1 MMTATPPSNS
11 TVGQLAGTATIRA
24 VIVDDEEL
32 GRDRIQSLLEL
43 EADVEIVGVC
53 SDGQSAVETIE
64 RTRPDLVF
72 LDVQMPGMDGFDVIE
87 QLDPSHLPAVVFVT
101 AHDGHA
107 LRAFEIHALDF
118 LLKPFDQTR
127 FEKAL
132 ERARGQIA
140 QTKSAATAATTAID
154 SRIASLLEELRDERK
169 YSERLIVK
177 SSGRVFFIRTEEID
191 WVEASGNYVKIH
203 TKADAHLLRESMKN
217 MEAKLDPK
225 IFVRIHRSAIVNID
239 RIKELEPWFHGEYIV
254 IMRDG
259 TRLTASRVFSDRLS
273 ALIA

>member
-1 MMTATPPSNS
+1 MTQPTTEP
-11 TVGQLAGTATIRA
+11 TKIRA

-32 GRDRIQSLLEL
+32 GRDRIQSLLGL
-43 EADVEIVGVC
+43 QPDVEIVAVC
-53 SDGQSAVETIE
+53 PDGASAVETID
-64 RTRPDLVF
+64 RAQPDLVF
-72 LDVQMPGMDGFDVIE
+72 LDVQMPGMDGFEVVE
-87 QLDPSHLPAVVFVT
+87 NLDPARLPEVVFVT

-107 LRAFEIHALDF
+107 IRAFEIHALDF

-132 ERARGQIA
+132 ERARAQIVA
-140 QTKSAATAATTAID
+140 KKGPVID
-154 SRIASLLEELRDERK
+154 SRLTQLLEELREERK
-169 YSERLIVK
+169 YPERLIVK
-177 SSGRVFFIRTEEID
+177 SSGRVFFVRTEEID

-203 TKADAHLLRESMKN
+203 TKSEAHLLRESMKN

-225 IFVRIHRSAIVNID
+225 TFVRIHRSAIVNID

>member
-1 MMTATPPSNS
+1 MSDLTK
-11 TVGQLAGTATIRA
+11 IRTL
-24 VIVDDEEL
+24 IVDDEEL
-32 GRDRIQSLLEL
+32 GRDRLQSLL
-43 EADVEIVGVC
+43 ASQTDVDIIGVC
-53 SDGQSAVETIE
+53 VDGPSAVETIE
-64 RTRPDLVF
+64 REQPDLVF
-72 LDVQMPGMDGFDVIE
+72 LDVQMPGMDGFEVIDN
-87 QLDPSHLPAVVFVT
+87 LDAVHMPAVVFVT

-132 ERARGQIA
+132 ERARA
-140 QTKSAATAATTAID
+140 QVRRSNGPLMD
-154 SRIASLLEELRDERK
+154 SRLVSLLEELHQERK
-169 YSERLIVK
+169 YPERLIVK
-177 SSGRVFFIRTEEID
+177 SSGRVFFIRTEELD

-203 TKADAHLLRESMKN
+203 TATDAHLLRESMKN
-217 MEAKLDPK
+217 METKLDPRT
-225 IFVRIHRSAIVNID
+225 FVRIHRSAIVNID
-239 RIKELEPWFHGEYIV
+239 RIKELEPWFHGEYVV

>member
-1 MMTATPPSNS
+1 
-11 TVGQLAGTATIRA
+11 V
-24 VIVDDEEL
+24 
-32 GRDRIQSLLEL
+32 
-43 EADVEIVGVC
+43 VENL
-53 SDGQSAVETIE
+53 E
-64 RTRPDLVF
+64 RTK
-72 LDVQMPGMDGFDVIE
+72 
-87 QLDPSHLPAVVFVT
+87 LPAVVFVT
-101 AHDGHA
+101 AHDAHA

-132 ERARGQIA
+132 ERARGHLS
-140 QTKSAATAATTAID
+140 QTTGPVLD
-154 SRIASLLEELRDERK
+154 SRLVTLLEELHEERK

-177 SSGRVFFIRTEEID
+177 SSGRVFFVRTEEID

-203 TKADAHLLRESMKN
+203 TKSDAHLLRESMKN

-225 IFVRIHRSAIVNID
+225 TFVRIHRSAIVNID
-239 RIKELEPWFHGEYIV
+239 HIKELEPWFHGEYIV

>member
-1 MMTATPPSNS
+1 MTTPIPN
-11 TVGQLAGTATIRA
+11 GDAAKIRT

-32 GRDRIQSLLEL
+32 GRDRMQALLEQQPDI
-43 EADVEIVGVC
+43 EVVAVCNDGV
-53 SDGQSAVETIE
+53 SALETIDRE
-64 RTRPDLVF
+64 QPDLVF
-72 LDVQMPGMDGFDVIE
+72 LDVQMPGMNGFEVVENID
-87 QLDPSHLPAVVFVT
+87 DARMPAIVFVT
-101 AHDGHA
+101 AHDGYA
-107 LRAFEIHALDF
+107 IRAFEIHALDF

-132 ERARGQIA
+132 ERARAHVQRDR
-140 QTKSAATAATTAID
+140 SAAID
-154 SRIASLLEELRDERK
+154 PHLVSFLEELRAERK

-177 SSGRVFFIRTEEID
+177 SGGRVFFVRTEEID

-203 TKADAHLLRESMKN
+203 TKNDAYLLRESMKN

-225 IFVRIHRSAIVNID
+225 TFVRIHRSAIVNID

>member
-1 MMTATPPSNS
+1 MTETKK
-11 TVGQLAGTATIRA
+11 IRT

-32 GRDRIQSLLEL
+32 ARDRIQTLLEL
-43 EADVEIVGVC
+43 QPDVEVVGVC
-53 SDGQSAVETIE
+53 TDGPSAVEMID
-64 RTRPDLVF
+64 RTQPDLVF
-72 LDVQMPGMDGFDVIE
+72 LDVQMPGMDGFEVVE
-87 QLDPSHLPAVVFVT
+87 NLEPTKLPAVVFVT
-101 AHDGHA
+101 AHDAHA

-132 ERARGQIA
+132 ERARGQLS
-140 QTKSAATAATTAID
+140 QSTGPVLD
-154 SRIASLLEELRDERK
+154 SRLVTLLEELHEERK

-177 SSGRVFFIRTEEID
+177 SSGRVFFVRTEEID

-203 TKADAHLLRESMKN
+203 TKSDAHLLRESMKN

-225 IFVRIHRSAIVNID
+225 TFVRIHRSAIVNID
-239 RIKELEPWFHGEYIV
+239 HIKELEPWFHGEYIV

>member
-1 MMTATPPSNS
+1 MTQPQPVTPK
-11 TVGQLAGTATIRA
+11 IRA
-24 VIVDDEEL
+24 VVVDDEEL
-32 GRDRIQSLLEL
+32 GRDRIHSLLGEQP
-43 EADVEIVGVC
+43 DVDIVGVC
-53 SDGQSAVETIE
+53 ADGPSAVETIE
-64 RTRPDLVF
+64 REQPDLVF
-72 LDVQMPGMDGFDVIE
+72 LDVQMPGMNGFEVIE
-87 QLDPSHLPAVVFVT
+87 NLDPTRLPAVVFVT

-107 LRAFEIHALDF
+107 IQAFEIHALDF

-132 ERARGQIA
+132 ERARTQLATKQGQV
-140 QTKSAATAATTAID
+140 ID
-154 SRIASLLEELRDERK
+154 SRLVSLLEELRDERK
-169 YSERLIVK
+169 YPERLIVK
-177 SSGRVFFIRTEEID
+177 SSGRVFFVRAEDVD
-191 WVEASGNYVKIH
+191 WVEAAGNYVQIH
-203 TKADAHLLRESMKN
+203 TKGDAHLLRESMKN

-225 IFVRIHRSAIVNID
+225 TFVRIHRSAIVNID

>member
-1 MMTATPPSNS
+1 MTD
-11 TVGQLAGTATIRA
+11 QKKIRTL
-24 VIVDDEEL
+24 IVDDEEL
-32 GRDRIQSLLEL
+32 ARDRIHSLLSEQP
-43 EADVEIVGVC
+43 DVEIVGVC
-53 SDGQSAVETIE
+53 TDGPSAVEAID
-64 RTRPDLVF
+64 RARPDLVF
-72 LDVQMPGMDGFDVIE
+72 LDVQMPGMDGFEVIDTVD
-87 QLDPSHLPAVVFVT
+87 QSALPAVVFVT
-101 AHDGHA
+101 AHDAHA

-132 ERARGQIA
+132 DRARGHLNVDR
-140 QTKSAATAATTAID
+140 SNGGGLD
-154 SRIASLLEELRDERK
+154 PRLVSLLEELHEERK

-177 SSGRVFFIRTEEID
+177 SGGRVFFVRTEEID

-203 TKADAHLLRESMKN
+203 TKNDAHLLRESMKN
-217 MEAKLDPK
+217 MESRLDPK
-225 IFVRIHRSAIVNID
+225 TFVRIHRSAIVNID

-273 ALIA
+273 AAIA

>member
-1 MMTATPPSNS
+1 
-11 TVGQLAGTATIRA
+11 

-32 GRDRIQSLLEL
+32 ARDRIQTLLEL
-43 EADVEIVGVC
+43 QPDVEVVGVC
-53 SDGQSAVETIE
+53 TDGPSAVEMID
-64 RTRPDLVF
+64 RTQPDLVF
-72 LDVQMPGMDGFDVIE
+72 LDVQMPGMDGFEVVE
-87 QLDPSHLPAVVFVT
+87 NLEPTKLPAVVFVT
-101 AHDGHA
+101 AHDAHA

-132 ERARGQIA
+132 ERARGQLS
-140 QTKSAATAATTAID
+140 QSTGPVLD
-154 SRIASLLEELRDERK
+154 SRLVTLLEELHEERK

-177 SSGRVFFIRTEEID
+177 SSGRVFFVRTEEID

-203 TKADAHLLRESMKN
+203 TKSDAHLLRESMKN

-225 IFVRIHRSAIVNID
+225 TFVRIHRSAIVNID
-239 RIKELEPWFHGEYIV
+239 HIKELEPWFHGEYIV

>member
-1 MMTATPPSNS
+1 MTPIEPNK
-11 TVGQLAGTATIRA
+11 IRT

-43 EADVEIVGVC
+43 QPDVEIIGVC
-53 SDGQSAVETIE
+53 ADGASAVETID
-64 RTRPDLVF
+64 RTQPDLVF
-72 LDVQMPGMDGFDVIE
+72 LDVQMPGMDGFEVVE
-87 QLDPSHLPAVVFVT
+87 NLEPGAVPAIVFVT

-107 LRAFEIHALDF
+107 IRAFEIHALDF

-132 ERARGQIA
+132 ERARGQLSRV
-140 QTKSAATAATTAID
+140 QSQGPVID
-154 SRIASLLEELRDERK
+154 SRIVSLLEELHEERK

-177 SSGRVFFIRTEEID
+177 SSGRVFFVRTDELD

-203 TKADAHLLRESMKN
+203 TKSDAHLLRESMKN
-217 MEAKLDPK
+217 MEGKLDPK
-225 IFVRIHRSAIVNID
+225 TFVRIHRSAIVNID

>member
-1 MMTATPPSNS
+1 MTDT
-11 TVGQLAGTATIRA
+11 TKIRT

-32 GRDRIQSLLEL
+32 ARDRIQSLLEL
-43 EADVEIVGVC
+43 QPDVEIVGVC
-53 SDGQSAVETIE
+53 TDGPSAVEMID
-64 RTRPDLVF
+64 RVQPDLVF
-72 LDVQMPGMDGFDVIE
+72 LDVQMPGMDGFEVVDNLE
-87 QLDPSHLPAVVFVT
+87 RAKMPAVVFVT
-101 AHDGHA
+101 AHDAHA

-132 ERARGQIA
+132 ERARGQLSQA
-140 QTKSAATAATTAID
+140 KGTTMLD
-154 SRIASLLEELRDERK
+154 SRLVTLLEELHEERK

-177 SSGRVFFIRTEEID
+177 SSGRVFFVRTEEID

-203 TKADAHLLRESMKN
+203 TKSDAHLLRESMKN

-225 IFVRIHRSAIVNID
+225 TFVRIHRSAIVNID
-239 RIKELEPWFHGEYIV
+239 HIKELEPWFHGEYIV

>member
-1 MMTATPPSNS
+1 MTSPET
-11 TVGQLAGTATIRA
+11 TKIRT

-32 GRDRIQSLLEL
+32 GRDRIQSLLEMQP
-43 EADVEIVGVC
+43 DVEIVAVC
-53 SDGQSAVETIE
+53 SDGPSAVETIE
-64 RTRPDLVF
+64 RTQPDLVF
-72 LDVQMPGMDGFDVIE
+72 LDVQMPGMDGFEVIE
-87 QLDPSHLPAVVFVT
+87 NLDPSRLPSVVFVT

-107 LRAFEIHALDF
+107 IRAFEIHALDF

-132 ERARGQIA
+132 ERARSQVEKAKGPV
-140 QTKSAATAATTAID
+140 ID
-154 SRIASLLEELRDERK
+154 SRLVSLLEELREERK
-169 YSERLIVK
+169 YPERLIVK
-177 SSGRVFFIRTEEID
+177 SSGRVFFVRTEEID

-203 TKADAHLLRESMKN
+203 TKAEAHLLRESMKN

-225 IFVRIHRSAIVNID
+225 VFVRIHRSAIVNID

>member
-1 MMTATPPSNS
+1 MTD
-11 TVGQLAGTATIRA
+11 QKKIRTL
-24 VIVDDEEL
+24 VVDDEEL
-32 GRDRIQSLLEL
+32 ARDRIQALLAEQP
-43 EADVEIVGVC
+43 DVEIVGVC
-53 SDGQSAVETIE
+53 ADGPSAVEAID
-64 RTRPDLVF
+64 RTQPDLVF
-72 LDVQMPGMDGFDVIE
+72 LDVQMPGMDGFEVIDNVD
-87 QLDPSHLPAVVFVT
+87 QSAMPAVVFVT
-101 AHDGHA
+101 AHDAHA

-132 ERARGQIA
+132 DRARGHLSRG
-140 QTKSAATAATTAID
+140 QTGGLD
-154 SRIASLLEELRDERK
+154 PRLVSLLEELHEERK

-177 SSGRVFFIRTEEID
+177 SGGRVFFVRTEEID

-203 TKADAHLLRESMKN
+203 TKAEAHLLRESMKN

>member
-1 MMTATPPSNS
+1 MPSEQRLNI
-11 TVGQLAGTATIRA
+11 L
-24 VIVDDEEL
+24 IVDDQPGNLLALAAALADL
-32 GRDRIQSLLEL
+32 GQNIVKARSGIEALRCLLDQ
-43 EADVEIVGVC
+43 DVALI
-53 SDGQSAVETIE
+53 
-64 RTRPDLVF
+64 L
-72 LDVQMPGMDGFDVIE
+72 LDVQMPGMDGFEVVDNLE
-87 QLDPSHLPAVVFVT
+87 RTKMPAVVFVT
-101 AHDGHA
+101 AHDAHA

-132 ERARGQIA
+132 ERARGQLGRNKG
-140 QTKSAATAATTAID
+140 TVLD
-154 SRIASLLEELRDERK
+154 SRLVSLLEELHEERK

-177 SSGRVFFIRTEEID
+177 SSGRVFFVRTEEID

-203 TKADAHLLRESMKN
+203 TKSDAHLLRESMKN

-225 IFVRIHRSAIVNID
+225 TFVRIHRSAIVNID
-239 RIKELEPWFHGEYIV
+239 HIKELEPWFHGEYIV

>member
-1 MMTATPPSNS
+1 MTPTESKP
-11 TVGQLAGTATIRA
+11 IRT

-32 GRDRIQSLLEL
+32 GRDRLQSLLEL
-43 EADVEIVGVC
+43 QPDVEVVAVC
-53 SDGQSAVETIE
+53 ADGASAVETID
-64 RTRPDLVF
+64 RTHPDLVF
-72 LDVQMPGMDGFDVIE
+72 LDVQMPGMDGFEVVDHLE
-87 QLDPSHLPAVVFVT
+87 PASLPAIVFVT

-132 ERARGQIA
+132 ERARGQLLRA
-140 QTKSAATAATTAID
+140 QSLGRVMD
-154 SRIASLLEELRDERK
+154 SRLVSLLEELREERK
-169 YSERLIVK
+169 YPERLIVK
-177 SSGRVFFIRTEEID
+177 SSGRVYFVRTEDVD

-203 TKADAHLLRESMKN
+203 TNNESHLLRESMKN

-225 IFVRIHRSAIVNID
+225 AFVRIHRSAIVNID

-254 IMRDG
+254 ILRDG

-273 ALIA
+273 ALIT

>member
-1 MMTATPPSNS
+1 MTDT
-11 TVGQLAGTATIRA
+11 TKIRT

-32 GRDRIQSLLEL
+32 ARDRIQTLLEL
-43 EADVEIVGVC
+43 QPDVEIVGVC
-53 SDGQSAVETIE
+53 TDGPSAVELID
-64 RTRPDLVF
+64 RVQPDLVF
-72 LDVQMPGMDGFDVIE
+72 LDVQMPGMDGFEVVE
-87 QLDPSHLPAVVFVT
+87 NLERAKMPAVVFVT
-101 AHDGHA
+101 AHDAHA

-132 ERARGQIA
+132 ERARGHLSRD
-140 QTKSAATAATTAID
+140 KSTTVLD
-154 SRIASLLEELRDERK
+154 SRLVTLLEELHEERK

-177 SSGRVFFIRTEEID
+177 SSGRVFFVRTEEID

-203 TKADAHLLRESMKN
+203 TKSDAHLLRESMKN

-225 IFVRIHRSAIVNID
+225 TFVRIHRSAIVNID
-239 RIKELEPWFHGEYIV
+239 HIKELEPWFHGEYIV

>member
-1 MMTATPPSNS
+1 MTD
-11 TVGQLAGTATIRA
+11 QKKIRTL
-24 VIVDDEEL
+24 VVDDEEL
-32 GRDRIQSLLEL
+32 ARDRIQALLAEQP
-43 EADVEIVGVC
+43 DVEIVGVC
-53 SDGQSAVETIE
+53 TDGPSAVETIDK
-64 RTRPDLVF
+64 TQPDLVF
-72 LDVQMPGMDGFDVIE
+72 LDVQMPGMDGFEVI
-87 QLDPSHLPAVVFVT
+87 DNIDKNHAPAVVFVT
-101 AHDGHA
+101 AHDAHA

-132 ERARGQIA
+132 DRARGLLNRDRA
-140 QTKSAATAATTAID
+140 GGLD
-154 SRIASLLEELRDERK
+154 PRLVSLLEELHEERK

-177 SSGRVFFIRTEEID
+177 SGGRVFFVRTEEID

-203 TKADAHLLRESMKN
+203 TKNDAHLLRESMKN
-217 MEAKLDPK
+217 MEARLDPK
-225 IFVRIHRSAIVNID
+225 TFVRIHRSAIVNID

-273 ALIA
+273 AAIA

>member
-1 MMTATPPSNS
+1 MTD
-11 TVGQLAGTATIRA
+11 QKKIRTL
-24 VIVDDEEL
+24 VVDDEEL
-32 GRDRIQSLLEL
+32 ARDRIQALLAEQP
-43 EADVEIVGVC
+43 DVEIVGVC
-53 SDGQSAVETIE
+53 TDGPSAVEAIDKAQ
-64 RTRPDLVF
+64 PDLVF
-72 LDVQMPGMDGFDVIE
+72 LDVQMPGMDGFEVI
-87 QLDPSHLPAVVFVT
+87 DNIDKGHAPAVVFVT
-101 AHDGHA
+101 AHDAHA

-132 ERARGQIA
+132 DRARGHLNLDK
-140 QTKSAATAATTAID
+140 TNGLD
-154 SRIASLLEELRDERK
+154 PRLVSLLEELHEERK

-177 SSGRVFFIRTEEID
+177 SGGRVFFVRTEEID

-203 TKADAHLLRESMKN
+203 TKNDAHLLRESMKN
-217 MEAKLDPK
+217 MEARLDPK

-273 ALIA
+273 AAIA

>member
-1 MMTATPPSNS
+1 M
-11 TVGQLAGTATIRA
+11 IRA

-32 GRDRIQSLLEL
+32 GRDRIQTLLEQQS
-43 EADVEIVGVC
+43 DVEIVAVC
-53 SDGQSAVETIE
+53 ADGQSAVETIE
-64 RTRPDLVF
+64 QTQPDLVF
-72 LDVQMPGMDGFDVIE
+72 LDVQMPGMDGFEVLSN
-87 QLDPSHLPAVVFVT
+87 LDPSKVPAVVFVT

-107 LRAFEIHALDF
+107 VRAFETHALDF

-132 ERARGQIA
+132 ERARTQL
-140 QTKSAATAATTAID
+140 AAKKQQAANNGSPAFD
-154 SRIASLLEELRDERK
+154 SRLVSLLEELREERK
-169 YSERLIVK
+169 YPERLIVK
-177 SSGRVFFIRTEEID
+177 SSGRVFFVRTEDID

-203 TKADAHLLRESMKN
+203 TKSEAHLLRESMKN

>member
-1 MMTATPPSNS
+1 MTE
-11 TVGQLAGTATIRA
+11 QKKIRTL
-24 VIVDDEEL
+24 IVDDEEL
-32 GRDRIQSLLEL
+32 ARDRIQALLAEQP
-43 EADVEIVGVC
+43 DVEIVGVC
-53 SDGQSAVETIE
+53 TDGPSAVEAIDKTQ
-64 RTRPDLVF
+64 PDLVF
-72 LDVQMPGMDGFDVIE
+72 LDVQMPGMDGFEVI
-87 QLDPSHLPAVVFVT
+87 DNIDKNHAPAVVFVT
-101 AHDGHA
+101 AHDAHA

-132 ERARGQIA
+132 DRARGLLNRDRA
-140 QTKSAATAATTAID
+140 GGLD
-154 SRIASLLEELRDERK
+154 PRLVSLLEELHEERK

-177 SSGRVFFIRTEEID
+177 SGGRVFFVRTEEID

-203 TKADAHLLRESMKN
+203 TKNDAHLLRESMKN
-217 MEAKLDPK
+217 MEARLDPK
-225 IFVRIHRSAIVNID
+225 TFVRIHRSAIVNID

-273 ALIA
+273 AAIA

>member
-1 MMTATPPSNS
+1 MS
-11 TVGQLAGTATIRA
+11 IR
-24 VIVDDEEL
+24 VLVTDDEPIARRRIRRFLRAESNVEVIGEASN
-32 GRDRIQSLLEL
+32 GR
-43 EADVEIVGVC
+43 EA
-53 SDGQSAVETIE
+53 IE
-64 RTRPDLVF
+64 AIRQHNPDLVF
-72 LDVQMPGMDGFDVIE
+72 LDVQMPGMDGFEVVE
-87 QLDPSHLPAVVFVT
+87 NLERTKLPAVVFVT
-101 AHDGHA
+101 AHDAHA

-132 ERARGQIA
+132 ERARGHLS
-140 QTKSAATAATTAID
+140 QTTGPVLD
-154 SRIASLLEELRDERK
+154 SRLVTLLEELHEERK

-177 SSGRVFFIRTEEID
+177 SSGRVFFVRTEEID

-203 TKADAHLLRESMKN
+203 TKSDAHLLRESMKN

-225 IFVRIHRSAIVNID
+225 TFVRIHRSAIVNID
-239 RIKELEPWFHGEYIV
+239 HIKELEPWFHGEYIV